1 MIEQNNNMYRSSDDK
16 FFAGVCAGLAHKLG
30 LSKIGLRVAFA
41 LGTLFFWLP
50 LIVYIICWM
59 IFPERPT
66 HNNKKILKG

>member
-50 LIVYIICWM
+50 LIVYIVCWM